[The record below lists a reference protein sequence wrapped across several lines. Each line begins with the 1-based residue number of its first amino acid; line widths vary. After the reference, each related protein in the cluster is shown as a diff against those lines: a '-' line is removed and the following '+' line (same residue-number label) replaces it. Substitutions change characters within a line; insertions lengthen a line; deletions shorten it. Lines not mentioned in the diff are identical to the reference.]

1 MKLSLRAF
9 LPAGALALA
18 VFAAAPAGAFQA
30 FAPEPPPPPEPP
42 DAVRGALYALRAGGA
57 SAGSYLGVM
66 GVEIDNE
73 RAKALRLSE
82 TRGVELTRVE
92 EDSPALKAGLKS
104 GDVVLE
110 YNGQRV
116 EGMEQFVRLVRE
128 TPAGREVRLLISRN
142 GATQTVPVTVATR
155 KMKTLPAFSDSW
167 AIEMPNFPPMPDMAN
182 MPNIFTT
189 WRASVLGVESETLGP
204 QLAEYF
210 GVKEGVLVRSVMKGS
225 SAEKAGLKAGD
236 VIVKID
242 QTAVGNPGD
251 LSAAIRSV
259 RSRKTFPLELIRDR
273 HAMTLNVT
281 VDEDRSEHAAPSA
294 PHILRG
300 RTVKM

>member
-1 MKLSLRAF
+1 MDEMKLSLGVF
-9 LPAGALALA
+9 FPAGAMALAL
-18 VFAAAPAGAFQA
+18 FAAAPAGAQA
-30 FAPEPPPPPEPP
+30 FAPAPPPEPP
-42 DAVRGALYALRAGGA
+42 EPPAIYALRAGGVGL
-57 SAGSYLGVM
+57 GSYLGVM
-66 GVEIDNE
+66 GVGIDNE
-73 RAKALRLSE
+73 RAKALKLSE

-92 EDSPALKAGLKS
+92 EDSPASKAGLKS

-155 KMKTLPAFSDSW
+155 KMKTMPAFSDSW
-167 AIEMPNFPPMPDMAN
+167 AIEMPNFPPMPEIAN
-182 MPNIFTT
+182 MPTIFTT
-189 WRASVLGVESETLGP
+189 WRGAILGVESETLGP

-210 GVKEGVLVRSVMKGS
+210 GVKEGVLVRSVIKGS
-225 SAEKAGLKAGD
+225 AAEKAGLKAGD

-251 LSAAIRSV
+251 LSSAIRSA
-259 RSRKTFPLELIRDR
+259 RSRKTFPVELIRDR